1 LRSNTTGN
9 NHNDGQ
15 EVNMAKPS
23 DVLRRQEKMVKKE
36 FVPSIGPV
44 KGAIITEIIKKY
56 NPKNIL
62 EVGTLYGYS
71 AILMATVTSA
81 DTLQAGEGKVVTI
94 EIDRSIADIARKNIA
109 DAGLSGK
116 INVIV
121 GDALEVIPRLDLKF
135 DLLFLDAAKD
145 EYLKYLK
152 LAEDKALKR
161 GAVIVADNVE
171 VYKNEMLDY
180 LEYVR
185 SSGGMYKSET
195 IETTLEFT
203 PNVRDA
209 IEVSIKVT

>member
-1 LRSNTTGN
+1 VVIACAGLQQ
-9 NHNDGQ
+9 Q
-15 EVNMAKPS
+15 ELKEANNMAKPL
-23 DVLRRQEKMVKKE
+23 DVLKSLERMAQKE
-36 FVPSIGPV
+36 FVPSIGQI
-44 KGAIITEIIKKY
+44 KGRIITEIIKKY

-71 AILMATVTSA
+71 AILMATAAAA
-81 DTLQAGEGKVVTI
+81 DTLQADGKVITI
-94 EIDRSIADIARKNIA
+94 EIGRSVADIARKNVA
-109 DAGLSGK
+109 DAGLSEK

-121 GDALEVIPRLDLKF
+121 GDALEVIPKLDLKF

-152 LAEDKALKR
+152 LAEDNVLKK

-171 VYKNEMLDY
+171 VSKNETLDY

-185 SSGGMYKSET
+185 SSGGIYKSET
-195 IETTLEFT
+195 IETALEFT

>member
-1 LRSNTTGN
+1 
-9 NHNDGQ
+9 
-15 EVNMAKPS
+15 MAKPL
-23 DVLRRQEKMVKKE
+23 DVLKSLERMAKKE
-36 FVPSIGPV
+36 FVPSIGAV
-44 KGAIITEIIKKY
+44 KGGIITEIIKKY

-71 AILMATVTSA
+71 AILMATAAAA

-94 EIDRSIADIARKNIA
+94 EIDRSVADIARKNVA
-109 DAGLSGK
+109 DAGLSEK

-121 GDALEVIPRLDLKF
+121 GDALKVIPKLDLKF

-145 EYLKYLK
+145 EYLTYLK
-152 LAEDKALKR
+152 LSEDKALNK
-161 GAVIVADNVE
+161 GAVIIADNVE
-171 VYKNEMLDY
+171 VSKNEMLDY

-185 SSGGMYKSET
+185 SSGGIYKSET

>member
-9 NHNDGQ
+9 KYNDGK
-15 EVNMAKPS
+15 EVNMSKPS
-23 DVLRRQEKMVKKE
+23 DVLRRLEKMVKKE
-36 FVPSIGPV
+36 FVPSIGPI
-44 KGAIITEIIKKY
+44 KGRIITEIIKKY

-71 AILMATVTSA
+71 AILMAAAA
-81 DTLQAGEGKVVTI
+81 DILQADVKVVTI
-94 EIDRSIADIARKNIA
+94 EIDRSVADIARKNIA
-109 DAGLSGK
+109 DAGLSEK

-121 GDALEVIPRLDLKF
+121 GDALKVIPKLDLKF

-152 LAEDKALKR
+152 LSEDKALNK
-161 GAVIVADNVE
+161 GVVIVADNVE
-171 VYKNEMLDY
+171 VSKNEMQDY

-185 SSGGMYKSET
+185 SSGGIYKSET

-209 IEVSIKVT
+209 LEVSIKVT

>member
-9 NHNDGQ
+9 NYNDGK
-15 EVNMAKPS
+15 EVNNMSKPS
-23 DVLRRQEKMVKKE
+23 EVLRRLEKMVKKE

-44 KGAIITEIIKKY
+44 KGGIITEIIKKY

-71 AILMATVTSA
+71 AILMAAAAA
-81 DTLQAGEGKVVTI
+81 DMLQAEGKVATI
-94 EIDRSIADIARKNIA
+94 EIDRSIADIARKNID
-109 DAGLSGK
+109 DAGLSEK

-121 GDALEVIPRLDLKF
+121 GNALEIIPKLDLKF

-145 EYLKYLK
+145 EYLTYLK
-152 LAEDKALKR
+152 LAEDKALKK

-171 VYKNEMLDY
+171 VSKNEMLDY

-185 SSGGMYKSET
+185 SSGGIYKSET

-203 PNVRDA
+203 PDVRDA
-209 IEVSIKVT
+209 MEVSIKVT

>member
-1 LRSNTTGN
+1 
-9 NHNDGQ
+9 
-15 EVNMAKPS
+15 MAKIS
-23 DVLRRQEKMVKKE
+23 DVLKSLEKMAKKE

-44 KGAIITEIIKKY
+44 KGRIITEIIKKY

-71 AILMATVTSA
+71 AILIAAAA
-81 DTLQAGEGKVVTI
+81 DILQAKVKIVTI
-94 EIDRSIADIARKNIA
+94 EIDRSVADIARKNIA
-109 DAGLSGK
+109 AAGLSDK

-121 GDALEVIPRLDLKF
+121 GDALEVIPRLDWKF

-145 EYLKYLK
+145 EYLTYLK
-152 LAEDKALKR
+152 LAEDKALKK

-171 VYKNEMLDY
+171 VSKNEMQDY

>member
-9 NHNDGQ
+9 DYNDGQ
-15 EVNMAKPS
+15 EVNAAKPS
-23 DVLRRQEKMVKKE
+23 DVLRRLEKMAKNE

-44 KGAIITEIIKKY
+44 KGRIITEIIKKY

-71 AILMATVTSA
+71 AILIAAAAA
-81 DTLQAGEGKVVTI
+81 DILQAKVKIVTI
-94 EIDRSIADIARKNIA
+94 EIDRSVADIARKNIA
-109 DAGLSGK
+109 AAGLSDK

-121 GDALEVIPRLDLKF
+121 GDALEVIPRLDWKF

-145 EYLKYLK
+145 EYLTYLK
-152 LAEDKALKR
+152 LAEDKALKK

-171 VYKNEMLDY
+171 VSKNEMQDY

>member
-9 NHNDGQ
+9 NYNDGK
-15 EVNMAKPS
+15 EVNMSKPS
-23 DVLRRQEKMVKKE
+23 DVLRRLEKMAKKE

-44 KGAIITEIIKKY
+44 KGGIITEIIKKY

-71 AILMATVTSA
+71 AILMAAAAA
-81 DTLQAGEGKVVTI
+81 DTLQADGKLVTI
-94 EIDRSIADIARKNIA
+94 EIDRSIADIARKNID
-109 DAGLSGK
+109 DAGLSEK

-121 GDALEVIPRLDLKF
+121 GNALEIISRLDLKF

-145 EYLKYLK
+145 EYLTYLK
-152 LAEDKALKR
+152 LAEDKALNK
-161 GAVIVADNVE
+161 GAVIIADNVE
-171 VYKNEMLDY
+171 VSKNEMLDY

-185 SSGGMYKSET
+185 SSGGIYKSET

-209 IEVSIKVT
+209 LEVSIKVN